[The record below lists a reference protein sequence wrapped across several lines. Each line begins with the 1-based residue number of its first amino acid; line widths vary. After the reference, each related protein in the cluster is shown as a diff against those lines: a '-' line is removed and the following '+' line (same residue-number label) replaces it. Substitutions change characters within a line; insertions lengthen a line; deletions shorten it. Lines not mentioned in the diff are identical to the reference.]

1 MGSLERD
8 FGEIQGTVQSL
19 SAGCLAKHQKL
30 DGEVSELYSFHAQNR
45 ILIERLLTWARFIGV
60 MLLLMAPVALAE
72 GVNIV
77 KDWFS
82 TKVAHAEGSK

>member
-1 MGSLERD
+1 MGSLDRD
-8 FGEIQGTVQSL
+8 VGEIRGTVDSIT
-19 SAGCLAKHQKL
+19 ANCAAKHKTL
-30 DGEVSELYSFHAQNR
+30 DENVGELYGFHAQNR